1 MSVGTMSQALFK
13 CQTLTSVNRPQHSL
27 KAFVLSSLRTA
38 QLVSD
43 VREMQQQLGE
53 IVDSLRRQ
61 RPRQGD
67 LKPLLE
73 FFIAQ
78 AEAVTRLGSPAT
90 EVAVELRSRAL
101 QLHRAVSFV
110 PKFVV
115 EDLLEEA
122 VARLEKARRELSPM

>member
-1 MSVGTMSQALFK
+1 M
-13 CQTLTSVNRPQHSL
+13 
-27 KAFVLSSLRTA
+27 RTA
-38 QLVSD
+38 ELVWN
-43 VREMQQQLGE
+43 VREMHQQLGE

-73 FFIAQ
+73 FVIAQ
-78 AEAVTRLGSPAT
+78 AEAITRLGSPAS
-90 EVAVELRSRAL
+90 EVALELRSRAL
-101 QLHRAVSFV
+101 QLHRAISFV

-122 VARLEKARRELSPM
+122 VARLERARRELANPGQPAAPG

>member
-1 MSVGTMSQALFK
+1 
-13 CQTLTSVNRPQHSL
+13 
-27 KAFVLSSLRTA
+27 
-38 QLVSD
+38 
-43 VREMQQQLGE
+43 MQQQLGE
-53 IVDSLRRQ
+53 IVDLLRRQ

-67 LKPLLE
+67 PKPLLE

-122 VARLEKARRELSPM
+122 VARLEKARRELLRM

>member
-1 MSVGTMSQALFK
+1 MHDKETAL
-13 CQTLTSVNRPQHSL
+13 R
-27 KAFVLSSLRTA
+27 
-38 QLVSD
+38 D
-43 VREMQQQLGE
+43 

-73 FFIAQ
+73 FMIEQ
-78 AEAVTRLGSPAT
+78 ADAVIKLGAPASS
-90 EVAVELRSRAL
+90 VGADLKSRAL
-101 QLHRAVSFV
+101 QLHRARSFV

-122 VARLEKARRELSPM
+122 IARLDNRA

>member
-1 MSVGTMSQALFK
+1 M
-13 CQTLTSVNRPQHSL
+13 H
-27 KAFVLSSLRTA
+27 
-38 QLVSD
+38 
-43 VREMQQQLGE
+43 QQLGE

-73 FFIAQ
+73 FVIAQ
-78 AEAVTRLGSPAT
+78 AEAITRLGSPAS
-90 EVAVELRSRAL
+90 EVALELRSRAL
-101 QLHRAVSFV
+101 QLHRAISFV

-122 VARLEKARRELSPM
+122 VARLERARRELANPGPPAAPG